1 MILKEKIQVPFWIDN
16 KEEYLKEKEERK
28 NQMKPV
34 ELYIRCKD
42 YSDVYRS
49 IDKIEEYSEKDWK
62 DKERYLRE
70 YCDKHNYRVVAIY
83 KDTPISYNMDY
94 ELEEMVSDS
103 YKGIFDKVLTIDI
116 NDIDIDY
123 NDILFSLLVIHNND
137 VRLET
142 VNQGNITITNF
153 ETSANIKFENE
164 EEKNND
170 N

>member
-1 MILKEKIQVPFWIDN
+1 MILKEKIQVPFWIKD
-16 KEEYLKEKEERK
+16 KEEYLKEKEVRRK
-28 NQMKPV
+28 QMTPV
-34 ELYIRCKD
+34 ALYIRCKD

-116 NDIDIDY
+116 DDINTNY
-123 NDILFSLLVIHNND
+123 NDILFSLLVIENND
-137 VRLET
+137 ISIET
-142 VNQGNITITNF
+142 INQGNFMIANF
-153 ETSANIKFENE
+153 EISANFKFENK
-164 EEKNND
+164 EEKNNEK
-170 N
+170 

>member
-1 MILKEKIQVPFWIDN
+1 MILKEKIQVPFWIKD
-16 KEEYLKEKEERK
+16 KEEYLKEKEERRK
-28 NQMKPV
+28 QMTPV
-34 ELYIRCKD
+34 ALYIRCKD

-116 NDIDIDY
+116 DDINTNY
-123 NDILFSLLVIHNND
+123 NDILFSLLVIENND
-137 VRLET
+137 ISIET
-142 VNQGNITITNF
+142 INQGNFMIANF
-153 ETSANIKFENE
+153 EISANIKFEKE

>member
-1 MILKEKIQVPFWIDN
+1 MILKEKTQVPFWIED

-28 NQMKPV
+28 NQMTPV
-34 ELYIRCKD
+34 ALYIRCKD

-83 KDTPISYNMDY
+83 KDTPISYNMDF
-94 ELEEMVSDS
+94 ELEEMVNDS

-116 NDIDIDY
+116 DDIDINY
-123 NDILFSLLVIHNND
+123 NDILLSLLIIENND
-137 VRLET
+137 VSFET
-142 VNQGNITITNF
+142 INQGNFMIASYKI
-153 ETSANIKFENE
+153 SANIKFEDKE
-164 EEKNND
+164 ELEYE
-170 N
+170 

>member
-1 MILKEKIQVPFWIDN
+1 MILKEKIQVPFWIKD
-16 KEEYLKEKEERK
+16 KEEYLKEKEERRK
-28 NQMKPV
+28 QMTPV
-34 ELYIRCKD
+34 ALYIRCKD

-83 KDTPISYNMDY
+83 KYTPISYNMDY

-116 NDIDIDY
+116 DDINTNY
-123 NDILFSLLVIHNND
+123 NDILFSLLVIENND
-137 VRLET
+137 ISIET
-142 VNQGNITITNF
+142 INQGNFMIANF
-153 ETSANIKFENE
+153 EISANIKFEN
-164 EEKNND
+164 ND
-170 N
+170 IAD